1 MASKSSVD
9 DELSYIDTTTG
20 SRDKQV
26 DMTLRTRY
34 PGAGGGP
41 RKLMRKNTGDFAF
54 TYKGEVLGDANR
66 YYDY

>member
-1 MASKSSVD
+1 
-9 DELSYIDTTTG
+9 
-20 SRDKQV
+20 
-26 DMTLRTRY
+26 MTLRTRY
-34 PGAGGGP
+34 PGGAGGGP